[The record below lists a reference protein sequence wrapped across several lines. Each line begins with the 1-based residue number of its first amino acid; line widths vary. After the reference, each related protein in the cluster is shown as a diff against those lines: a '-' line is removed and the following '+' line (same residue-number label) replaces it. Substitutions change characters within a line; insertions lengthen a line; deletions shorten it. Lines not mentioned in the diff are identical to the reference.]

1 MALTET
7 YSQYRKDRM
16 KCWHCRSEVIWSGDH
31 DISEEDEEYDMM
43 TELSCPECNSIIIVY
58 YPKEEKE

>member
-1 MALTET
+1 V
-7 YSQYRKDRM
+7 
-16 KCWHCRSEVIWSGDH
+16 KCWHCRSEVIWSGDY